1 MVTQDTNGDDDMS
14 FMIEAAG
21 EISFEYRTVPI
32 KAITV
37 KDVKSEATNRVVGR
51 DVEIDGDYL
60 RGSDRFW
67 TSLFARYGFNKAFF
81 EYFKP
86 DEVFERIAQHHPDEQ
101 LRVCVE
107 KGKTSSR
114 VLAVSAPDRAIVGFD
129 DLWKLLEDNGGQQ
142 CKYDNGIV
150 TSMQTPTRAMPDFE
164 IADSAFQ
171 YQFCLSTP
179 LDGYGAPNIY
189 LALLRQV
196 CQNGAIAMAPAF
208 KSEVK
213 LGKKDDDIMTQML
226 RALDSFNNE
235 EGFLALR
242 QRFEAATKSY
252 ASIYEAQSLYDQL
265 TKLYSKGAVQNAL
278 LVDPNNTTLA
288 RALENEALDR
298 TIQGDETESV
308 IGSQALR
315 AYHQL
320 TGNLTHEYGLANLDA
335 LSQKRQRTLPT
346 RATVYDL
353 LNLSTEIATHY
364 AIPAAS
370 RTLQGWAGGLLAGE
384 YDLENTKEKFADF
397 ADFHLDRKLAEGL
410 TGSHPELN

>member
-1 MVTQDTNGDDDMS
+1 MA
-14 FMIEAAG
+14 FAIEAAG
-21 EISFEYRTVPI
+21 DIGFEYRTVPI

-37 KDVKSEATNRVVGR
+37 KEVKNEATNRIVGR

-60 RGSDRFW
+60 KGSDRFW

-81 EYFKP
+81 EYFTP
-86 DEVFERIAQHHPDEQ
+86 AETFERIAQHHPDEQ

-107 KGKTSSR
+107 KGKQSSR

-129 DLWKLLEDNGGQQ
+129 DLYKLLEDNGGQQ

-196 CQNGAIAMAPAF
+196 CSNGAIAMAPAF

-252 ASIYEAQSLYDQL
+252 ASIFEAQSLYDIL
-265 TKLYSKGAVQNAL
+265 TRQYSKGAVQNAL
-278 LVDPNNTTLA
+278 QLDPGNTTLI
-288 RALENEALDR
+288 RALEAEELER
-298 TIQGDETESV
+298 TIGRADDGESV
-308 IGSQALR
+308 IGSQAIR

-353 LNLSTEIATHY
+353 INLSTEIATHY
-364 AIPAAS
+364 AIPGAS
-370 RTLQGWAGGLLAGE
+370 RQLQGWVGGLLANE
-384 YDLENTKEKFADF
+384 YDMENTKEKFADF
-397 ADFHLDRKLAEGL
+397 ADFHMERKLAAGL